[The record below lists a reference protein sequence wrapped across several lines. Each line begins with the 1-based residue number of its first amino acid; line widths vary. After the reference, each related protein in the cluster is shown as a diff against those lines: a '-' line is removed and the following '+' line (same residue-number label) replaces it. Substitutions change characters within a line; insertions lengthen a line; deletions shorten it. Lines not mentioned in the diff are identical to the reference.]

1 MDVEQTSASD
11 DVLHRSQ
18 VTPMLGGLAV
28 DDADIGHFA
37 RCEAAVVFVV
47 LPNRCCLRSAED
59 AA

>member
-37 RCEAAVVFVV
+37 RSEATVVRVPSSRRADMIV
-47 LPNRCCLRSAED
+47 AI
-59 AA
+59 